1 MENFKKF
8 IKQSL
13 NDEFNI
19 KSLNDLQKEAIPI
32 INKDKNV
39 VLISQTGSGKTF
51 CYLLPILENIDFDS
65 NNLQAMIVVPTK
77 ELIRQITKILASF
90 KKHNPKLSFLS
101 VINSASMID
110 FKVESKSPKHQIIV
124 CSPSKFNEISKFK
137 NYTKDIKYIVLD
149 EADMTL
155 DLGFFGLVNQAFS
168 SFKNISN
175 IKKIATSATLHES
188 LSIQISKFFK
198 NSVIVNRSKN
208 IWENENIK
216 HFVIHYNNNEDKKK
230 MLLNVIKKLNPFF
243 GIVFCNTKK
252 EVDEIYEYIYQ
263 NKMKVLKIH
272 SGLDNRERK
281 NIFREIKE
289 NNVNL
294 LIASDLASRGV
305 DIEGASHIISFDLPK
320 EDLWYIHRAGRSGR
334 KSYKGN
340 SYVFNDSNSIYQIE
354 RLSRKGI
361 KWHHLKYYKNDLED
375 FKFKIKQRQKKV
387 TEVDLQIRDAINK
400 ASKKVK
406 PNYKKKVKLQIKE
419 IKRKAKR
426 KRIEE
431 LVNAQRI
438 KKYKKESTE
447 KRLRKERG
455 Y

>member
-8 IKQSL
+8 IKQALSE
-13 NDEFNI
+13 EFHI
-19 KSLNDLQKEAIPI
+19 KDLNDLQKEAIPI

-39 VLISQTGSGKTF
+39 VLVSQTGTGKTF
-51 CYLLPILENIDFDS
+51 CYLLPILENINFDS
-65 NNLQAMIVVPTK
+65 INLQAVIVVPTK
-77 ELIRQITKILASF
+77 ELIRQITKNLAMF

-101 VINSASMID
+101 IINSGSMID

-124 CSPSKFNEISKFK
+124 CSPSKFNEISRYS
-137 NYTKDIKYIVLD
+137 NYTKFLQYIVLD

-155 DLGFFGLVNQAFS
+155 DLGFFGLVNQAFNNL
-168 SFKNISN
+168 KNISN

-208 IWENENIK
+208 IWENPNIK
-216 HFVIHYNNNEDKKK
+216 HFVIHYNKNEDKKK
-230 MLLNVIKKLNPFF
+230 MLLNIIKKLNPFF

-252 EVDEIYEYIYQ
+252 EVDEIYEYVYQ
-263 NKMKVLKIH
+263 NKIKVLKIH

-281 NIFREIKE
+281 NIFREIKDD
-289 NNVNL
+289 NINL

-305 DIEGASHIISFDLPK
+305 DIEGASHIISYDLPK

-340 SYVFNDSNSIYQIE
+340 SYVFNDANSIYQIE

-361 KWHHLKYYKNDLED
+361 KWNHLKYFKNDLEP
-375 FKFKIKQRQKKV
+375 FQFKIKPKQKKV
-387 TEVDLQIRDAINK
+387 TEVDIQIREAINK
-400 ASKKVK
+400 ASKKIK
-406 PNYKKKVKLQIKE
+406 PNYKKKVRIQIKE

-431 LVNAQRI
+431 LVNIQRI

-447 KRLRKERG
+447 KRIRRERG